1 MDLKSFLMGII
12 LCNQVGA
19 GCNYSVY
26 VVRDTEDE
34 DVEEIEEYELL
45 EQEKIEY
52 TEADMKAAAE

>member
-1 MDLKSFLMGII
+1 MGLI
-12 LCNQVGA
+12 LSNQVGA